1 MLFVASVDTLYSIH
15 SIAITVIVSIMAP
28 SVLGIGIP
36 STFAGVPDE
45 VRPHIAKALQ
55 EMEDLMNASDYE
67 FAMLYVE
74 PGQSDLAERLSKKL
88 GEKEWDVVCLGS
100 ESCPALRGTTS

>member
-1 MLFVASVDTLYSIH
+1 
-15 SIAITVIVSIMAP
+15 MAL

-45 VRPHIAKALQ
+45 ARPHIAKALR
-55 EMEDLMNASDYE
+55 EMEDLMNNSEYE

-74 PGQSDLAERLSKKL
+74 PGQPDLVNRLSKKL
-88 GEKEWDVVCLGS
+88 GEKEWDVVCLGGG
-100 ESCPALRGTTS
+100 SCPACSRYNKLSALVQPHHATAHGLL